1 MIRIILG
8 KMGSGKTSSVVREMV
23 LNEDEKP
30 TFSNI
35 VLKSKKI
42 NHIQITKDMIFN
54 KDVIGYTKDGKEKH
68 KLNLNIDYWK
78 EVREKYGSI
87 NIVIDE
93 AHTLYN
99 SRSAMSSK
107 NKLFSEWLALL
118 RRVVNDSNSDGS
130 LTLISQLSRRIDII
144 GKELA
149 TKIEYCKMHYLKTC
163 NKCKTKYKETNE
175 DNIII
180 KKCQVCGY
188 NKFKKSNF
196 IIEKWEFQDT
206 EACDF
211 WLNTKQKTY
220 FSHYYIIDIENYFK
234 YYNTFQWE
242 DLLSED

>member
-42 NHIQITKDMIFN
+42 NHVQITKEMIFN
-54 KDVIGYTKDGKEKH
+54 KIVIGQTKSGENKY
-68 KLNLNIDYWK
+68 KLELNIDYWK
-78 EVREKYGSI
+78 QIKKKHGSI
-87 NIVIDE
+87 NIIIDE

-99 SRSAMSSK
+99 SRSAMSNK

-118 RRVVNDSNSDGS
+118 RRIVNDSNSDGS

-149 TKIEYCKMHYLKTC
+149 TKIEYCKMHYIKTC
-163 NKCKTKYKETNE
+163 NKCGLQYKETNE
-175 DNIII
+175 DNIIV
-180 KKCQVCGY
+180 KKCY
-188 NKFKKSNF
+188 NCNHPHFKKSNF

-211 WLNTKQKTY
+211 WLDTKQKSY
-220 FSHYYIIDIENYFK
+220 FNHYYIVDISNYFK
-234 YYNTFQWE
+234 YYDTFQWE
-242 DLLSED
+242 DLLSDD